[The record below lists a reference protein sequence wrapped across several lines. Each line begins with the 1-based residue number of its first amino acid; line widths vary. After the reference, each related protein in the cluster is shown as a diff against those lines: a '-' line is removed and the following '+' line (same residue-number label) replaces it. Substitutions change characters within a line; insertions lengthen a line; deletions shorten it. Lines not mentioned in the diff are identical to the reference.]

1 MREQFIQKR
10 FRESS
15 QRQIDQANEIIEEY
29 ESNDIQLTLRQ
40 LYYQFVARDLLAN
53 TQNNYKNL
61 GEIISAAR
69 LAGLVDWS
77 AIEDLGRV
85 PSVPQWDENM
95 ETFIDSMKDIARAYR
110 LDPWETQQH
119 YVEIHVEK
127 QALSS
132 VLGPIADEYGIPFS
146 MNKGYS
152 SQTAFRD
159 ASKRFIRATNN
170 GKTCVC
176 LYAGD
181 HDPSGLD
188 MDRDFTDRMSTFGAE
203 VKLRRIALTRAQIR
217 QYRCPPNPAKENDAR
232 AVAYIAEH
240 GAQSWEVDALDPLVL
255 RRIAVKEIT
264 ALIQPKPWAA
274 VAARQERERETIT
287 AALENIV

>member
-1 MREQFIQKR
+1 MKEQFIEKR
-10 FRESS
+10 FRPSS
-15 QRQIDQANEIIEEY
+15 QRQIDQANEIIAEY
-29 ESNDIQLTLRQ
+29 EANDIQLTLRQ
-40 LYYQFVARDLLAN
+40 LYYQFVSRDLLAN
-53 TQNNYKNL
+53 TQNNYKAL
-61 GEIISAAR
+61 GEVVSSAR
-69 LAGLVDWS
+69 LAGLIDWN

-85 PSVPQWDENM
+85 PSVPTWDDNM
-95 ETFIDSMKDIARAYR
+95 ETFIDSMKDMARAYA
-110 LDPWETQQH
+110 LNPWEDQRH

-132 VLGPIADEYGIPFS
+132 VLGPVADEYGVPFS

-159 ASKRFIRATNN
+159 ASKRFIAATRA
-170 GKTCVC
+170 GKSCVC

-188 MDRDFTDRMSTFGAE
+188 MDRDFATRMGIFGAE
-203 VKLRRIALTRAQIR
+203 VELRRIALTRAQIR

-232 AVAYIAEH
+232 AAGYIQEH
-240 GAQSWEVDALDPLVL
+240 GRQSWEVDALDPLVL
-255 RRIAVKEIT
+255 RRIAVKEIK

-274 VAARQERERETIT
+274 VAARQERERQIIT
-287 AALENIV
+287 EALENIS

>member
-1 MREQFIQKR
+1 MREAFIAKR
-10 FRESS
+10 FRPSS
-15 QRQIDQANEIIEEY
+15 QRQIDQANAIIDEY
-29 ESNDIQLTLRQ
+29 DANGIQLTLRQ

-53 TQNNYKNL
+53 TQANYKNL
-61 GEIISAAR
+61 GEVISSAR

-85 PSVPQWDENM
+85 PSVHSWDENM
-95 ETFIDSMKDIARAYR
+95 ETFIDSMKDMARAYA
-110 LDPWETQQH
+110 LNPWDGQRH

-132 VLGPIADEYGIPFS
+132 VLGPVADDYGLTFS
-146 MNKGYS
+146 MNKGYA
-152 SQTAFRD
+152 SQTSFRD
-159 ASKRFIRATNN
+159 ASKRFIRATNA
-170 GKTCVC
+170 GKECIC

-188 MDRDFTDRMSTFGAE
+188 MDRDFADRMQVFGAE
-203 VKLRRIALTRAQIR
+203 VELRRIALTRAQIR

-232 AVAYIAEH
+232 AAAYIEAH

-255 RRIAVKEIT
+255 RRIAVKEIK
-264 ALIQPKPWAA
+264 ALIQPKPWAL

-287 AALENIV
+287 AALENIA

>member
-1 MREQFIQKR
+1 MREQFIEKR
-10 FRESS
+10 FRHSS
-15 QRQIDQANEIIEEY
+15 QVQIDQANTIIDEY
-29 ESNDIQLTLRQ
+29 ETNGIQLTLRQ

-85 PSVPQWDENM
+85 PAVPQWDDDM
-95 ETFIDSMKDIARAYR
+95 ESFIDSMKDMARAYR
-110 LDPWETQQH
+110 LNPWEDQKY

-132 VLGPIADEYGIPFS
+132 VLGPVANEYGIPFS
-146 MNKGYS
+146 MNKGYA
-152 SQTAFRD
+152 SQTSFRD
-159 ASKRFIRATNN
+159 ASKRFIRATDA
-170 GKTCVC
+170 GKTCVT

-188 MDRDFTDRMSTFGAE
+188 MDRDFADRMHVFGAE
-203 VKLRRIALTRAQIR
+203 VELKRIALTRPQIR

-232 AVAYIAEH
+232 AAGYIAEH

-255 RRIAVKEIT
+255 RRIAVKEIK
-264 ALIQPKPWAA
+264 ALIQPKPWAT

-287 AALENIV
+287 AALENIS